1 MNKKQELFKITW
13 RQTYTDWQVNELADP
28 IELALMDSDFSE
40 ARELI
45 EKVKNLNE

>member
-13 RQTYTDWQVNELADP
+13 RQTYTDWTNELADP
-28 IELALMDSDFSE
+28 IELALLDSDFSQ